1 MNNIFKNIKNF
12 TVNNL
17 KSIVMLISLLVFIM
31 ISFQIYNY
39 FLLQQLKKTSVEFF
53 NSIEVDREF
62 LDENDDSF
70 YNILS
75 KLKLIQ
81 KNNNNNNF
89 EISNKLYKEI
99 INSKGLGNI
108 YISSISAHASY
119 TLVNASYSENT
130 SSFLDSISYYI
141 ENIDDNLENYYSIK
155 KELKYL
161 LVVTELDL
169 SGIDYKNNTKV
180 NDLYNEIYNSD
191 LISSSIK
198 ERVKKIHEFHLFK

>member
-1 MNNIFKNIKNF
+1 MKNIFKNIKNF

>member
-39 FLLQQLKKTSVEFF
+39 FLFQQLKKTSVEFF

-81 KNNNNNNF
+81 KNNKNNNF

-99 INSKGLGNI
+99 INSKDLGNI

-119 TLVNASYSENT
+119 TLINASYSENT

-155 KELKYL
+155 NELKYL

>member
-1 MNNIFKNIKNF
+1 
-12 TVNNL
+12 
-17 KSIVMLISLLVFIM
+17 M